1 MIRVLLVEDQT
12 MMRDA
17 LGALLGLEPDIE
29 VVGAVGNGDEGLH
42 TAERLRP
49 DVALIDIE
57 LPGLDG
63 LTLAE
68 RLAGTVPGC
77 RAVIVTTFGR
87 PGYLRRAMAANVAGF
102 VLKET
107 PAAEVASAVRK
118 VHAGERVNPKQA
130 EHATGLGRVA
140 FVGVRDA
147 RSETQR
153 ARRQHAFGLRILAM
167 PLFNGFVQLCLLLRR
182 ENRAGVSPDFHLRVP
197 ATFEHRLGGIAENL
211 GLPMFLQRQARHRDE
226 DRRARSW
233 KAHRVPRQL
242 RALPPA
248 PSGADG
254 EDGHRLRAAAGV
266 DRAHAGIHPPQHR
279 RTENKAGQVAA
290 QDAGEAR

>member
-77 RAVIVTTFGR
+77 RAVIITTFGR

-118 VHAGERVNPKQA
+118 VHAGERVVDPA
-130 EHATGLGRVA
+130 LAVSA
-140 FVGVRDA
+140 
-147 RSETQR
+147 
-153 ARRQHAFGLRILAM
+153 LR
-167 PLFNGFVQLCLLLRR
+167 
-182 ENRAGVSPDFHLRVP
+182 E
-197 ATFEHRLGGIAENL
+197 
-211 GLPMFLQRQARHRDE
+211 
-226 DRRARSW
+226 
-233 KAHRVPRQL
+233 
-242 RALPPA
+242 
-248 PSGADG
+248 G
-254 EDGHRLRAAAGV
+254 EDPLTPREREVLRAARDHSTIGEVARRLYLSEGTV
-266 DRAHAGIHPPQHR
+266 RNYLSSVIHKLGARNRAEAI
-279 RTENKAGQVAA
+279 AA
-290 QDAGEAR
+290 AEQKGWL